1 MTPRVS
7 IHAGAGEG
15 WFGLSWS
22 QGQNTVMEVVSQCVC
37 PLSASLWG
45 WRRFLGRQHGM
56 KDWKEAP
63 AVRSMFSCVF
73 EASQPLMDLLM
84 GSLVSE
90 TCRCGGRHGRWALW
104 L

>member
-1 MTPRVS
+1 
-7 IHAGAGEG
+7 
-15 WFGLSWS
+15 
-22 QGQNTVMEVVSQCVC
+22 
-37 PLSASLWG
+37 
-45 WRRFLGRQHGM
+45 M